1 MTETSC
7 SKLGIELFVGVP
19 CVIFSQEKKV
29 RFRASVRYIGYI
41 QGVSWRLAAADGPG
55 RRTDYTNS
63 YMGHGLE
70 SK

>member
-1 MTETSC
+1 M
-7 SKLGIELFVGVP
+7 GVP

-41 QGVSWRLAAADGPG
+41 QGVSWRLATADGPG